1 MDNATEYVKPLV
13 LTDKETGKEYVLDY
27 NVDAVRFAEQRGF
40 DVDELGKYPVTKI
53 PELWYYAFRKNHKDL
68 AKNQTDALL
77 GKVGG
82 ASARILNR
90 LQALWMQAMDA
101 ANIITSDEEIEKNAN
116 VVLDFGD

>member
-53 PELWYYAFRKNHKDL
+53 PELWYYAFRKNHKNL

-77 GKVGG
+77 EKVGG

>member
-53 PELWYYAFRKNHKDL
+53 PELWYYAFRKNHKNL

-77 GKVGG
+77 EKVGG

-90 LQALWMQAMDA
+90 LHALWMQAMDA